1 MTVNALTIGTI
12 IARTKAGVAEHIG
25 VITAHNLVLHNTPD
39 RGEHESTVAEFA
51 AGQIITIRGRVRDVM
66 AFVNRVWRR
75 RQNLRAYDLV
85 SNNCE
90 HTISALTAD
99 EPSSPQLRAWGFAA
113 LVVVAFAVV
122 VRTTAK

>member
-1 MTVNALTIGTI
+1 MNALTIGTI

-25 VITAHNLVLHNTPD
+25 VITAHNLVLHNTPA

-51 AGQIITIRGRVRDVM
+51 AGQPNTIKGRVRDVI
-66 AFVNRVWRR
+66 AFINRVWRR

-90 HTISALTAD
+90 HTISDLTAD
-99 EPSSPQLRAWGFAA
+99 GPSSPQLRAWSFVA
-113 LVVVAFAVV
+113 LAVVAFAVMV
-122 VRTTAK
+122 VRTTPE